1 MSSTLTIFLI
11 KYFGMKIGDRIK
23 ELRKEKNFSKSQLA
37 RRIGVSQKA
46 VDYWELGTNE
56 PKASYIVKLAELF
69 EVSADFLLGIDD

>member
-1 MSSTLTIFLI
+1 
-11 KYFGMKIGDRIK
+11 MKIGDRIK
-23 ELRKEKNFSKSQLA
+23 ELRKEKNFSQSQLA

-69 EVSADFLLGIDD
+69 EVSADFFFFFYD

>member
-1 MSSTLTIFLI
+1 
-11 KYFGMKIGDRIK
+11 MKIGDRIK
-23 ELRKEKNFSKSQLA
+23 ELRKEKNFSQSQPA

>member
-11 KYFGMKIGDRIK
+11 KHFGMKIGDRIK
-23 ELRKEKNFSKSQLA
+23 ELRKEKNFSQSQLA

>member
-1 MSSTLTIFLI
+1 MI

-23 ELRKEKNFSKSQLA
+23 ELRKEKNFSQSQLA

>member
-1 MSSTLTIFLI
+1 
-11 KYFGMKIGDRIK
+11 MKIGDRIK
-23 ELRKEKNFSKSQLA
+23 ELRKEKNFSQNQLA

>member
-23 ELRKEKNFSKSQLA
+23 ELRKEKNFSQSQLA
-37 RRIGVSQKA
+37 HRIGVSQKA

>member
-1 MSSTLTIFLI
+1 MSSTLKIFLI

-23 ELRKEKNFSKSQLA
+23 ELRKEKNFSQSQLA

>member
-1 MSSTLTIFLI
+1 
-11 KYFGMKIGDRIK
+11 MKIGDRIK
-23 ELRKEKNFSKSQLA
+23 ELRKEKNFSQSQLA

-69 EVSADFLLGIDD
+69 KVSADFLLGIDD

>member
-1 MSSTLTIFLI
+1 
-11 KYFGMKIGDRIK
+11 MKIGDRIK

>member
-1 MSSTLTIFLI
+1 
-11 KYFGMKIGDRIK
+11 MKIGDRIK
-23 ELRKEKNFSKSQLA
+23 ELRKEKNFSQSQLA
-37 RRIGVSQKA
+37 RQIGVSQKA

>member
-1 MSSTLTIFLI
+1 
-11 KYFGMKIGDRIK
+11 MKIGDRIK
-23 ELRKEKNFSKSQLA
+23 ELRKEKNFSQSQLA

-46 VDYWELGTNE
+46 VDCWELGTNE